1 MVLENKKKAPEH
13 VDGSTA
19 ESDKENC
26 PENQVR

>member
-1 MVLENKKKAPEH
+1 MVLENKKQATEQA
-13 VDGSTA
+13 DGSTA